1 MCIRD
6 SPNVGTV
13 TLLDSDQDNKYD
25 VITIWS
31 YELYYVSSKSSSEYS
46 IVDNATR
53 NTDKTLVLDPDADT
67 NLDLVDKSG
76 NEVTFGSITTGSV
89 ICYAQSNT
97 GNGGTDYKRA
107 VVVTDKASGS
117 VSSVRTGEEVV
128 INGTTYKYS
137 NAAPWLS
144 LIHI

>member
-6 SPNVGTV
+6 SNNADYIADNVVLKENGCPSFDVFNKGRFVVHIDLKVCLLYTSSSTFSVDMLPNVGTV

-76 NEVTFGSITTGSV
+76 NEAVSYTHLDV
-89 ICYAQSNT
+89 
-97 GNGGTDYKRA
+97 YKRQ
-107 VVVTDKASGS
+107 VKG
-117 VSSVRTGEEVV
+117 R
-128 INGTTYKYS
+128 
-137 NAAPWLS
+137 
-144 LIHI
+144 